1 MKGVNHYTREG
12 KLYSGRTHK
21 MPNGQLHSGAAHGKS
36 SARLYH
42 YRELSKTAQARAR
55 KSWGK

>member
-21 MPNGQLHSGAAHGKS
+21 KANGQLHSGAAQGKS
-36 SARLYH
+36 SKRLYH
-42 YRELSKTAQARAR
+42 YRELSKPAQARAR
-55 KSWGK
+55 TSWGK